1 MARTRKQR
9 QLKAVE
15 TLTHEGENRKN
26 IPTAEYQPV
35 MRDEEL
41 NPMYRLPTNG
51 EIEISTRNSSGGA
64 RTSRTGRI

>member
-1 MARTRKQR
+1 MARRQR
-9 QLKAVE
+9 QRSLKAVE

-41 NPMYRLPTNG
+41 IPACSNRC
-51 EIEISTRNSSGGA
+51 GGWVRA
-64 RTSRTGRI
+64 VTGR

>member
-1 MARTRKQR
+1 MAQR
-9 QLKAVE
+9 RRQRPLKAVE

-41 NPMYRLPTNG
+41 NPIDVAYER
-51 EIEISTRNSSGGA
+51 RN
-64 RTSRTGRI
+64 RDLDP

>member
-1 MARTRKQR
+1 MARRQR
-9 QLKAVE
+9 QRSLKAVE

-41 NPMYRLPTNG
+41 NPVQVAYERREGSAEAFRLRRERYG
-51 EIEISTRNSSGGA
+51 Y
-64 RTSRTGRI
+64 

>member
-1 MARTRKQR
+1 MAQRRTRR
-9 QLKAVE
+9 PLKAVE

-41 NPMYRLPTNG
+41 NPDPGRL
-51 EIEISTRNSSGGA
+51 RA
-64 RTSRTGRI
+64 A

>member
-1 MARTRKQR
+1 MARQR
-9 QLKAVE
+9 RQRTLKAVE

-41 NPMYRLPTNG
+41 NPTCSNRC
-51 EIEISTRNSSGGA
+51 GGSVRA
-64 RTSRTGRI
+64 VIGR